1 MSTIA
6 IIAIIVGAIIV
17 LAILVS
23 MARKT
28 GKRRELGK
36 VQHQAQRDDAHHHR
50 ERAEESRTEAAI
62 AQERAERAKVEA
74 DLNEERATRR
84 EQELGSER

>member
-23 MARKT
+23 MARKA
-28 GKRRELGK
+28 GNRRQIGQAQE
-36 VQHQAQRDDAHHHR
+36 QAQRDDAGHHR
-50 ERAEESRTEAAI
+50 ERAQESRTEAAI
-62 AQERAERAKVEA
+62 AEERAQRAKVEA
-74 DLNEERATRR
+74 DLDEERASRR